1 MIYKPTSCEP
11 LLLTFDA
18 TQIPFFLECQIDS
31 ANTKVDA
38 YSIKLLNSENNEVVF
53 GHEDDE
59 FEETVTLISDL
70 KTYFDTNYAS
80 YDVGYINL
88 NTGLNGSFLKIPFIV
103 ADGMQDTSSVKY
115 NQLYY
120 QADAQG
126 DHFYYIKDNTPIPIP
141 IYNGI
146 GYKWQITLY
155 QLENNT
161 KPASPKYYDM
171 LVTNGVVMG
180 SNQKRIQS
188 VKSDKILADYYIQ
201 PIRVDNLSYDPGDPI
216 GWTGG
221 EITSRWPRVLIKS
234 YDPTYGYIYPVEG
247 SDGFAADIIEPT
259 NGANAFRI
267 YKRGNSSE
275 NLTAYQ
281 KIAYVIDKNIKLRWE
296 TTLTNISE
304 SYGEY
309 KYNTT
314 DKQTAYNFTD
324 LFGIDG
330 IGTVGEGAR
339 LVLNGQGLIDD
350 DNRGIYVAKNSIDT
364 PSEGELN
371 VNPYEDTS
379 DWFDTGLTGLDKVQ
393 EWKDN
398 VIYNQY
404 DIVKQNNIYYLSLN
418 SANLGNEPSTRS
430 WYNLGAEPSVT
441 SWSGNAAYNQYAL
454 CTYKSHYILSN
465 GTSSGSPYNG
475 IFYPTFSSNAI
486 RNASDQI
493 IGYENIIKFMRT
505 PDADTWGELTNKI
518 VYVESTSS
526 PYYGN
531 NIQPSAALDV
541 SSGNYY
547 GIINET
553 PVTFVPEKPI
563 AIYTD
568 GIDDDHNEIGI
579 IFYNSIT
586 KPAMIASGER
596 IWRDYLSYDQYS
608 IVYYEPILN
617 VRQYYVSLVDNN
629 IGNFPPEN
637 SSVWKNLNR
646 HDKPLYHTDW
656 SSTST
661 YNQYDIVIYEELWYI
676 SKINNNTNIT
686 PQNNTSGAWYLLG
699 SSTDNMEG
707 YIYIRPFI
715 GVQSDQILMLDNT
728 TNLQKFIRLNDVN
741 SDYWFVRY
749 TAMSGYNINNQRTY
763 TIFDQL
769 SNWLPDTT
777 KYTIKTFYR
786 DSDENPFYFNTAPYI
801 HVQITNA
808 DGTVFPDDNQLYK
821 GDYNITKTYAVGDL
835 VWYKGQYFQYIG
847 RTQQPYS
854 KPVFDIP
861 VYAASNSYNIGD
873 IVSYDGTYYYCIQ
886 DAGVGK
892 LPTVETYWEKYQWQ
906 PYIITITG
914 RSMNVFARY
923 DQNEN
928 IQWKMAQWFLYDA
941 NGDLFD
947 NSDIIYNQNIEYQ
960 YNGLGGI
967 EYAKYILEL
976 VVETYQNYREVI
988 KLNLLTNYVIERIDG
1003 NEIVDV
1009 TFDCDRMGVV
1019 SSMIAVSEFVGP
1031 DPDGGTKGDI
1041 SYNYSEETQKGTM
1054 TVDGEVIYDSIT
1066 ADFNYA
1072 AAGNSAPIRAYS
1084 GEFEI
1089 KLSTRI
1095 DTNSFMGSIVKVDTF
1110 VDTPE
1115 GSESD
1120 YSDNNIQSTIQIYAP
1135 DPVIADNDDE
1145 TWTKYGTDKPKL
1157 VINTDKNKFFIRT
1170 NSVDQPIDL
1179 YMSESGTL
1187 EPLLSADQ
1195 FIDWLE
1201 SDQINPGAK
1210 VFYTVSEWQ
1219 PEFLQEYVNNDL
1231 ANTNFLP
1238 LTYISSPDGDAV
1250 KKFIQGMSLSAQ
1262 DRIYFNLNL
1271 EDEFAAYL
1279 SELPYSAESEDSVP
1293 HYVLVGTESQDH
1305 PLLAAVDYTDLLGE
1319 TDPIYLLLIDN
1330 GYPIFVS
1337 RDITVEGVTLHA
1349 GFQRYDFEHP
1359 DRVIIDDDGILNI
1372 AFANVSIGTVN
1383 DSADQPRWNGLIIGV
1398 KKANDYLNVDN
1409 QFNIYGDILL
1419 DTDSAEATIK
1429 HVQQGP
1435 VFSKMFEQNDQTYSD
1450 QDKFDAMSFNSTSV
1464 TVQYNDTN
1472 TYNRYDVV
1480 LYNDNYYKSLIDNN
1494 ISNTPGTDESKW
1506 ELISLATE
1514 LVMIGP
1520 TPQIFSDLQY
1530 VIAGP
1535 VFIGGDNNGNV
1546 YYLEKNVYKPTNG
1559 MILTDELVNGDVPI
1573 FADGTPSC
1581 ETDLSNINL
1590 GEVFINNALTEST
1603 NATDGS
1609 EAETL
1614 YCDSLLMR
1622 QVQLRADDDYINPER
1637 ALLRDKV
1644 LNIDVPL
1651 TGDNIKS
1658 AIDIFTV
1665 NEYIDTATYK
1675 FGDIVIYDGKQYI
1688 SQIDNNTNHTPS
1700 TSSIYW
1706 SETYV
1711 SPIIYI
1717 TDNFNDRG

>member
-18 TQIPFFLECQIDS
+18 TQTPFFLECQIDS

-38 YSIKLLNSENNEVVF
+38 YSIKLLNSENNEVIF
-53 GHEDDE
+53 GHEKDK
-59 FEETVTLISDL
+59 FQETITLISDL

-80 YDVGYINL
+80 YSAGYINL
-88 NTGLNGSFLKIPFIV
+88 NTGLNGSLLKIPFIV
-103 ADGMQDTSSVKY
+103 ADGMQGASSVKY

-120 QADAQG
+120 QADSWG
-126 DHFYYIKDNTPIPIP
+126 DHFYYIDDNNPIL

-259 NGANAFRI
+259 SGANAFRI

-281 KIAYVIDKNIKLRWE
+281 KVAYVIDKNIKLRWE
-296 TTLTNISE
+296 TTRTNISE

-314 DKQTAYNFTD
+314 DKQTSYNFTD

-330 IGTVGEGAR
+330 IGTVGEGTR

-350 DNRGIYVAKNSIDT
+350 NNQGVYVAKHSIDA
-364 PSEGELN
+364 PSAGKLN
-371 VNPYEDTS
+371 TDPYEDTS
-379 DWFDTGLTGLDKVQ
+379 DWFDTGLAGLDKVQ

-404 DIVKQNNIYYLSLN
+404 DIVKKNNIYYLSLN
-418 SANLGNEPSTRS
+418 GANLGNEPSTSS

-441 SWSGNAAYNQYAL
+441 SWSGKAAYNQYAL
-454 CTYKSHYILSN
+454 CTYKSHYILPN

-531 NIQPSAALDV
+531 NIQPSAVLDV

-568 GIDDDHNEIGI
+568 GVDDDHNEIGI

-586 KPAMIASGER
+586 KPAIIASGER

-608 IVYYEPILN
+608 IVYYEPTVN

-637 SSVWKNLNR
+637 SSLWKNLNR

-661 YNQYDIVIYEELWYI
+661 YNQYDIVIYANLWYI
-676 SKINNNTNIT
+676 SKINNNINNIP
-686 PQNNTSGAWYLLG
+686 PQHNTSRAWYLLG
-699 SSTDNMEG
+699 SSATDIEG

-715 GVQSDQILMLDNT
+715 GVQDDQILMLDNT

-741 SDYWFVRY
+741 SDYWFARY
-749 TAMSGYNINNQRTY
+749 TGMSGYNINNQRTY

-786 DSDENPFYFNTAPYI
+786 DSDENPFYFNAAPNI

-808 DGTVFPDDNQLYK
+808 DGTVFPNDSVTDYSPSATYTA
-821 GDYNITKTYAVGDL
+821 GDI
-835 VWYKGQYFQYIG
+835 VWYKGQYFKYFG
-847 RTQQPYS
+847 RTEGVQPQQA
-854 KPVFDIP
+854 PVFNIP
-861 VYAASNSYNIGD
+861 TYVASKSYNVGD
-873 IVSYDGTYYYCIQ
+873 IVSYDTVYYYCIQ
-886 DAGVGK
+886 NTPVGA
-892 LPTVETYWEKYQWQ
+892 LPTVDTYWEKYQWQ
-906 PYIITITG
+906 PYVITITG
-914 RSMNVFARY
+914 RSMSVFAHY
-923 DQNEN
+923 EQNEN
-928 IQWKMAQWFLYDA
+928 IQWKMAQWFLYDE
-941 NGDLFD
+941 NGDLVD
-947 NSDIIYNQNIEYQ
+947 SSDIIYDQNIEYQ
-960 YNGLGGI
+960 YDGLGGI
-967 EYAKYILEL
+967 AYKDYTLEL
-976 VVETYQNYREVI
+976 VVETYQNYREVLQLSL
-988 KLNLLTNYVIERIDG
+988 KTNYVIERIDG
-1003 NEIVDV
+1003 KEIVDV
-1009 TFDCDRMGVV
+1009 SFDCDRMGVV

-1031 DPDGGTKGDI
+1031 DPDGGTKGDVE
-1041 SYNYSEETQKGTM
+1041 YNYDRDTEKGTM
-1054 TVDGEVIYDSIT
+1054 TVDGEVIYDGVT
-1066 ADFNYA
+1066 ADFNYLA
-1072 AAGNSAPIRAYS
+1072 SQNSSPIRAHS

-1095 DTNSFMGSIVKVDTF
+1095 DTNSFMGDIVKVDTF
-1110 VDTPE
+1110 ADTPD
-1115 GSESD
+1115 GAIPDHSD
-1120 YSDNNIQSTIQIYAP
+1120 EAKQSTIQIYAP
-1135 DPVIADNDDE
+1135 DPIIEDTNYATWKKNETYGRGTVVVYNGARYFSLVNDNTSKTPGALQSIGYWASLEMGNVWGGDITYTKGDIVIYGSIRYFSLVDGNTGKTPDTSESTNYWAQILTDETDE
-1145 TWTKYGTDKPKL
+1145 TWAKYGTGRPKL
-1157 VINTDKNKFFIRT
+1157 IINTDKNKFYIRT

-1179 YMSESGTL
+1179 YMKSDDELGSL
-1187 EPLLSADQ
+1187 IDADQ

-1201 SDQINPGAK
+1201 SERINPGLK

-1219 PEFLQEYVNNDL
+1219 PEFLQKYANDDL
-1231 ANTNFLP
+1231 SNTNFLP
-1238 LTYISSPDGDAV
+1238 LTYISSPGD
-1250 KKFIQGMSLSAQ
+1250 
-1262 DRIYFNLNL
+1262 D
-1271 EDEFAAYL
+1271 
-1279 SELPYSAESEDSVP
+1279 
-1293 HYVLVGTESQDH
+1293 
-1305 PLLAAVDYTDLLGE
+1305 
-1319 TDPIYLLLIDN
+1319 
-1330 GYPIFVS
+1330 
-1337 RDITVEGVTLHA
+1337 
-1349 GFQRYDFEHP
+1349 
-1359 DRVIIDDDGILNI
+1359 
-1372 AFANVSIGTVN
+1372 
-1383 DSADQPRWNGLIIGV
+1383 
-1398 KKANDYLNVDN
+1398 NDYLNVDD
-1409 QFNIYGDILL
+1409 QFNVYGNTLL
-1419 DTDSAEATIK
+1419 DTDSAATTIK

-1435 VFSKMFEQNDQTYSD
+1435 ITRDMFTFDDTYVNA
-1450 QDKFDAMSFNSTSV
+1450 DKFEALAFNTASEDINYDATH
-1464 TVQYNDTN
+1464 
-1472 TYNRYDVV
+1472 TYNKYDVV
-1480 LYNDNYYKSLIDNN
+1480 LYSGNYYESTANN
-1494 ISNTPGTDESKW
+1494 NLGNTPGGSGVTEW
-1506 ELISLATE
+1506 ELLNDVTE
-1514 LVMIGP
+1514 LFMIGP

-1530 VIAGP
+1530 VISGP
-1535 VFIGGDNNGNV
+1535 IFVGADNNGNV
-1546 YYLEKNVYKPTNG
+1546 WYLEKNVYKPTNG
-1559 MILTDELVNGDVPI
+1559 RLVTDLGQYQDYTSADLVPM
-1573 FADGTPSC
+1573 FSDGTPAC
-1581 ETDLSNINL
+1581 NVDLSSIEL
-1590 GEVFINNALTEST
+1590 GEVFINDGLIETSNAEI
-1603 NATDGS
+1603 GP
-1609 EAETL
+1609 EEETL

-1622 QVQLRADDDYINPER
+1622 QIQLRDDNDYINPER
-1637 ALLRDKV
+1637 ALLKDKV
-1644 LNIDVPL
+1644 LNVDVPL
-1651 TGDNIKS
+1651 VADNTNS
-1658 AIDIFTV
+1658 TIDIFAVT
-1665 NEYIDTATYK
+1665 EYSSDIIYNL
-1675 FGDIVIYDGKQYI
+1675 GDIVVYDDMQYI
-1688 SQIDNNTNHTPS
+1688 SMVDNNRNNTPDAGS
-1700 TSSIYW
+1700 DYW
-1706 SETYV
+1706 DETYV

-1717 TDNFNDRG
+1717 TNNFNDRG